1 MTAER
6 GPWLVIQVSTETVY
20 KQKAKLDS
28 AGYIQIRVHV
38 FNNNKEKAIKLRVG
52 RTSEELKGGKRKE
65 EIMELYCNWNYKIN
79 K

>member
-28 AGYIQIRVHV
+28 AGYI
-38 FNNNKEKAIKLRVG
+38 
-52 RTSEELKGGKRKE
+52 
-65 EIMELYCNWNYKIN
+65 
-79 K
+79 